1 MELSILAGILRDS
14 YNNATGN
21 KVAMI
26 HIFGIKYHEEIK
38 EHGAK
43 AVVEKSGLSSK
54 YYTEVRKGM
63 NLSGF
68 VDLKERY
75 M

>member
-1 MELSILAGILRDS
+1 
-14 YNNATGN
+14 
-21 KVAMI
+21 MI
-26 HIFGIKYHEEIK
+26 HIFGIKYHKEIK

-43 AVVEKSGLSSK
+43 AVVKKSAISSK
-54 YYTEVRKGM
+54 YYADVRKGM

-75 M
+75 R

>member
-1 MELSILAGILRDS
+1 MELSELAGILRDS
-14 YNNATGN
+14 YNNAVGN

-26 HIFGIKYHEEIK
+26 HIFGIKYHKEIK

-43 AVVEKSGLSSK
+43 AVVKKSAISSK
-54 YYTEVRKGM
+54 YYADVRKGM

-75 M
+75 R